1 MKWVLILAVVMW
13 ILPGC
18 DRAPDLSA
26 HWETEREIVELTQRL
41 KLAHYRLGLAG
52 EGAAD
57 ELPQAREALFQLEK
71 RASTLKQEQTALVTA
86 IAEMEQRFISE
97 REQIRLRQREIA
109 LGQRFEHFTLV
120 DGREFQD
127 VTITHI
133 DDGGVSLRHQH
144 GTARLGF
151 NDLTPEERAFFG
163 LDEKSSLA
171 AQARESRD
179 AIAYEQ
185 WVDQTLAARRAEDGR
200 AAARAAELE
209 TQARI
214 ARSRALEQAAARD
227 RLRPLAQKPVTVGRG
242 SWSGAWHVRT
252 GTRFYRPVYVYDIR
266 PPCIAPRA
274 ATPSFHRAPGSAGF
288 PTWAVPMSTP
298 RALPVRNRP
307 PVEMPSQ
314 NP

>member
-1 MKWVLILAVVMW
+1 MKRILMLAVVSW
-13 ILPGC
+13 VLPGC
-18 DRAPDLSA
+18 DRVPDRSS

-41 KLAHYRLGLAG
+41 KLAQYRLGLAG
-52 EGAAD
+52 EGTAA
-57 ELPQAREALFQLEK
+57 ELPQAREALIQLEK
-71 RASTLKQEQTALVTA
+71 RASALQQDQAALVA
-86 IAEMEQRFISE
+86 AVAEMEQRFISE
-97 REQIRLRQREIA
+97 RERFRLQQRENA
-109 LGQRFEHFTLV
+109 LGQRFEQFILA
-120 DGREFQD
+120 DGREFQQ

-133 DDGGVSLRHQH
+133 DDGGVSIRHEH

-185 WVDQTLAARRAEDGR
+185 WIDQTLAARRAEEER
-200 AAARAAELE
+200 VSARASEIE

-227 RLRPLAQKPVTVGRG
+227 RLRPLAQGPVTVGRG
-242 SWSGAWHVRT
+242 GWSGAWHVRT
-252 GTRFYRPVYVYDIR
+252 SDRFYRPVYVYPMR
-266 PPCIAPRA
+266 SPCIAPRVVNQ
-274 ATPSFHRAPGSAGF
+274 PFQRAPGSAGY
-288 PTWAVPMSTP
+288 PSWAVPMSTP
-298 RALPVRNRP
+298 RTLPMRNRP
-307 PVEMPSQ
+307 PVEIPSQ

>member
-1 MKWVLILAVVMW
+1 MKWILILAVVPW

-18 DRAPDLSA
+18 DHALDRSA

-52 EGAAD
+52 EGAAA
-57 ELPQAREALFQLEK
+57 ELPQTLEELSQLEK
-71 RASTLKQEQTALVTA
+71 RACALQQDQTSLITA

-97 REQIRLRQREIA
+97 RERLRLQQRENA
-109 LGQRFEHFTLV
+109 LGQRFEHFTLA
-120 DGREFQD
+120 DGREFQE

-151 NDLTPEERAFFG
+151 KDLTPEERAFFG
-163 LDEKSSLA
+163 LEEESSLA
-171 AQARESRD
+171 AQARETRD

-185 WVDQTLAARRAEDGR
+185 WIDQSLTARRAEEGR
-200 AAARAAELE
+200 AVVRATELE

-214 ARSRALEQAAARD
+214 ARARALEQAAARD

-242 SWSGAWHVRT
+242 GWSGGWHVRT
-252 GTRFYRPVYVYDIR
+252 SDRFYRPVYVYDIR
-266 PPCIAPRA
+266 PPCIAPRVV
-274 ATPSFHRAPGSAGF
+274 TSTFRAPRTASF
-288 PTWAVPMSTP
+288 PNWAVPMSTP
-298 RALPVRNRP
+298 RPLPVRNRP
-307 PVEMPSQ
+307 PAELSP
-314 NP
+314 